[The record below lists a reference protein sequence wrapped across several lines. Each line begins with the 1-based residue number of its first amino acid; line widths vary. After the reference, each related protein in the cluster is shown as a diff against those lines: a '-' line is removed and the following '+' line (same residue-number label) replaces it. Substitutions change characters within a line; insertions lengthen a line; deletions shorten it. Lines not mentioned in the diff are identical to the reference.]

1 MLPYAYLVTTSPP
14 TVVCAFVALVVHI
27 SHRWSDAWDE
37 TNSTDGVYRAR
48 VLESAAP
55 VFLTEKNS
63 NSIIII
69 FSQLGGFEQKRIQI
83 R

>member
-1 MLPYAYLVTTSPP
+1 MLG
-14 TVVCAFVALVVHI
+14 I
-27 SHRWSDAWDE
+27 E